1 MCKTQTQSEIAV
13 KSKSDAECVDQ
24 SISSSNRFSQSDTR
38 TGNQSEVSEEGSG
51 QSDLWYGVVNVEV
64 LRQALSSR
72 DEQVGF

>member
-1 MCKTQTQSEIAV
+1 MCKTQNQSEIAV
-13 KSKSDAECVDQ
+13 KSKSDAEYVDQ
-24 SISSSNRFSQSDTR
+24 SVSSSNRFSQSDAR
-38 TGNQSEVSEEGSG
+38 SGSQSEVSEEGIG